1 MRHVSQPASR
11 RSRTKNVTLCD
22 LAIADS
28 SSKSWTQADWDRY
41 SKVIFPPAGVLARR
55 RSFRSDSRKQIEGA
69 EPDLFGCSAIQEAR
83 CREEWWCGGRK
94 ISVMEVSSDR
104 VPLVA
109 KALTA
114 VLAVFTACEG
124 IYYVSYRVHLAPAAW
139 DYFFAATE
147 LDGQFAIMRATANPD
162 DLRPIE
168 AVFKQFWEENMRPR
182 WFAKSWQ
189 GLKTRQS

>member
-1 MRHVSQPASR
+1 MTQGSKSKG
-11 RSRTKNVTLCD
+11 RSRTFSDAQPSKKLDAEKNGGVEEE
-22 LAIADS
+22 
-28 SSKSWTQADWDRY
+28 KSRLWRFF
-41 SKVIFPPAGVLARR
+41 K
-55 RSFRSDSRKQIEGA
+55 
-69 EPDLFGCSAIQEAR
+69 
-83 CREEWWCGGRK
+83 
-94 ISVMEVSSDR
+94 R

-168 AVFKQFWEENMRPR
+168 AVFKQVLGGKYETKVVRKILARSENEAVLRLL
-182 WFAKSWQ
+182 KHSTDQ
-189 GLKTRQS
+189 EIIEYLKKLGL